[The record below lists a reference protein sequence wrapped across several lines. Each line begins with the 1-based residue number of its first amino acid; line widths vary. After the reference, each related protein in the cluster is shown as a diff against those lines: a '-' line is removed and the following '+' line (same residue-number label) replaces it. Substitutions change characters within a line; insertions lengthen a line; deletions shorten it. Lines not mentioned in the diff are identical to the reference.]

1 MFVQSIDTL
10 DGVLLASLPMSRS
23 NLPLSGNGES
33 RTSYLGRLLDVLDV
47 AVTHERVPLQMT
59 DIAAAAGVP
68 TSTASRLVAL
78 LVERGFLVALPGSGY
93 VAGPRMLHVAVHA
106 LDQVHDADRLK
117 AAVEELSER
126 TGESVSAGLL
136 VGDEIVLVAR
146 KEPEKS
152 LRAVARLGDIIAPHT
167 SAMGK
172 AMLARLPAERQE
184 AVLRAAVG
192 DDALEV
198 LREMRPELAAAR
210 ADGYAVDEE
219 TYTVGLRCRAAPLL
233 DRDGHAVGGI
243 SIAGPSARF
252 TRESATAFL
261 PDLLAEADRL
271 SPKSRSSQ

>member
-1 MFVQSIDTL
+1 MNESAV
-10 DGVLLASLPMSRS
+10 
-23 NLPLSGNGES
+23 PLSGTTES
-33 RTSYLGRLLDVLDV
+33 RTSYLGRLLDVLEV

-59 DIAAAAGVP
+59 DIAAASGVP

-93 VAGPRMLHVAVHA
+93 VAGPRMLHVAVRA
-106 LDQVHDADRLK
+106 LDQVHEADRLK
-117 AAVEELSER
+117 AAVEALSER

-146 KEPEKS
+146 QEPEHS
-152 LRAVARLGDIIAPHT
+152 LRAVARIGDIIAPHT

-172 AMLARLPAERQE
+172 AVLCRLPAHRQE

-192 DDALEV
+192 DDAAEV
-198 LREMRPELAAAR
+198 LRSMQEELAAAR

-219 TYTVGLRCRAAPLL
+219 TYSVGLRCRAAPLL
-233 DRDGHAVGGI
+233 DRDGHAVGGM
-243 SIAGPSARF
+243 SIAGPAARF
-252 TRESATAFL
+252 TRGEATACV
-261 PDLLAEADRL
+261 PALLAEADRL